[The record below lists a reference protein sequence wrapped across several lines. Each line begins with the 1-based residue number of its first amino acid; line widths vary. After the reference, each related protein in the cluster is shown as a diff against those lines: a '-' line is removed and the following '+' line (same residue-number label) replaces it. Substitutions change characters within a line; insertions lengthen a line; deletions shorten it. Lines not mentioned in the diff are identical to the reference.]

1 MFNTFEDE
9 YSQRGD
15 SKRPHILESIKSVEE
30 INLEISETM
39 YESNIWL
46 VVQFM
51 SHRPGLCIGGA
62 GVKISP
68 SISRVYKWIY
78 SP

>member
-1 MFNTFEDE
+1 MFNTFGDE
-9 YSQRGD
+9 CSQRGD
-15 SKRPHILESIKSVEE
+15 IKRPHILENIKSVEE

-46 VVQFM
+46 MIQFM

-62 GVKISP
+62 GVKILP
-68 SISRVYKWIY
+68 SISRVYKWIC